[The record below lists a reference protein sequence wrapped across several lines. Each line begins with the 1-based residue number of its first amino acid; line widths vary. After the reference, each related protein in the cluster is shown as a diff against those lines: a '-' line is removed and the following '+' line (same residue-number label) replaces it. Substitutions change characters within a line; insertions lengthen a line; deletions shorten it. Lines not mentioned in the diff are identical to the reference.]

1 MANGTLTE
9 EEERLLMERAA
20 ARAANPAVN
29 TFADLSASYI
39 PEQYAK
45 PLDVFKEMVS
55 PYNMD
60 YTSPSGTLSFD
71 PSGTTYPQYD
81 DAGNVKVY
89 QGQVF
94 NPPVHGVYHP
104 VNEQFMALDAP
115 TANFFANATPDD
127 IATGQ
132 VPTGSRVRTGVLPP
146 AEVIKG
152 SYNTFEPS
160 WLGLDSDLGTVPG
173 IKEIQITPTEI
184 EKVISGQG
192 ATAKT
197 IHQRPNEMP
206 EAQKYID
213 KLNTPLAGTGVE
225 TSMLGKYG
233 PALKGAGRFL
243 GLAGYPMS
251 AMAASDYWG
260 AGKPL
265 QAGLA
270 VGSMI
275 PGPLG
280 WASLAGETALNVME
294 RPGVQPE
301 DAADASMGGGGM
313 PGPSMGGHPG
323 MGMAAGYDVSGQTP
337 GLAGTQTGMDVAMDA
352 GGAVPAPTVDYGQMA
367 QDWGDPTMMSTPA
380 APTGVWDL
388 ADPTGGLAATD
399 PNLQGVTP
407 RSMVQVGGIPSGR
420 TFGVPTSADLY
431 SEAGV
436 PMSNE
441 NLSWFGAAPVPTSP
455 SMNVDYS
462 AALDQVNQQP
472 SKSIGEMYE
481 STAHN
486 MGTGI
491 MNAFG
496 IDTQQHMDNVGMINK
511 LSQSDMLDV
520 PTGWTNEMYAAG
532 LKAQDFVQAGANPL
546 LAMAGSYPYQAATEA
561 FRATV
566 DPTISYEEAMN
577 MASAQ
582 GLGGLIGAAGG
593 LPAFEGP
600 IGELIDDT
608 VEKNVL
614 GITTPDATPNTFSPL
629 ASSDIT
635 AQATIDEATARQI
648 AQQMALPDEQQ
659 RMLASNVPSVPV
671 PAAPVSA
678 PMAPRQQAMPEVS
691 IPEMLARE
699 DVRTAMAVMAPRQ
712 DVMPAA
718 PAGPSPAQIAAQV
731 AAAEQSHR
739 DQQAS
744 ARQALNDFYASREY
758 QNTGTS
764 APAGLIEE
772 AYGVDSFSVNPFAQ
786 GMEAG
791 IGPMGAGSGMGQAGS
806 GGHPGMR

>member
-1 MANGTLTE
+1 MANGTLTEE

-213 KLNTPLAGTGVE
+213 KLNTPLPGTGVE
-225 TSMLGKYG
+225 TSMLGKAG
-233 PALKGAGRFL
+233 PYLKGAGRFL

-251 AMAASDYWG
+251 AMAATDYWG
-260 AGKPL
+260 AGKPVRAAMA
-265 QAGLA
+265 AGSALPVVGPGFLA
-270 VGSMI
+270 AEMLTNAVTDGI
-275 PGPLG
+275 
-280 WASLAGETALNVME
+280 
-294 RPGVQPE
+294 QPE

-313 PGPSMGGHPG
+313 PGPTRGGHPG

-337 GLAGTQTGMDVAMDA
+337 SLAGTQTGMDVAVDA
-352 GGAVPAPTVDYGQMA
+352 GGAVGGYPTMDADYGTMA
-367 QDWGDPTMMSTPA
+367 TEESDYVPE
-380 APTGVWDL
+380 
-388 ADPTGGLAATD
+388 DPTGGLIDIDALAGRFDVGPTSMAQVGTNSFGIPDKSYGKVSKTNSELLADTAATKEM
-399 PNLQGVTP
+399 N
-407 RSMVQVGGIPSGR
+407 
-420 TFGVPTSADLY
+420 TS
-431 SEAGV
+431 
-436 PMSNE
+436 
-441 NLSWFGAAPVPTSP
+441 
-455 SMNVDYS
+455 VD
-462 AALDQVNQQP
+462 N
-472 SKSIGEMYE
+472 
-481 STAHN
+481 
-486 MGTGI
+486 
-491 MNAFG
+491 
-496 IDTQQHMDNVGMINK
+496 MINK
-511 LSQSDMLDV
+511 LGN
-520 PTGWTNEMYAAG
+520 TGALSGT
-532 LKAQDFVQAGANPL
+532 AQDYGYSHPFQTAWYDHPYMSSED
-546 LAMAGSYPYQAATEA
+546 AMFS
-561 FRATV
+561 
-566 DPTISYEEAMN
+566 
-577 MASAQ
+577 Q
-582 GLGGLIGAAGG
+582 GMKQKMDQQDSILGGLAYSALQPVDEGTKLATSLAEKLGFDLGAIPVIGDY
-593 LPAFEGP
+593 
-600 IGELIDDT
+600 INRVDDDG
-608 VEKNVL
+608 NVL
-614 GITTPDATPNTFSPL
+614 QPASLAGTLAQMAFPMTGVQQDNIPALVDDIVERNVLNPYGFENPL
-629 ASSDIT
+629 ATSALANPDIT
-635 AQATIDEATARQI
+635 AQNQIDAYNAASMGQI
-648 AQQMALPDEQQ
+648 ASHPGQGGYIGDTERTIGEHLAAVNERVQAMPAVTTSQALSTQDE
-659 RMLASNVPSVPV
+659 
-671 PAAPVSA
+671 
-678 PMAPRQQAMPEVS
+678 RQQAMPSASEQAA
-691 IPEMLARE
+691 ARAE
-699 DVRTAMAVMAPRQ
+699 ITRQTAINAQMTQEAAGRQRQQQAAIDAQIAASVMAPRQ
-712 DVMPAA
+712 DAMPAA

-731 AAAEQSHR
+731 AAAEQAHR

-744 ARQALNDFYASREY
+744 ARQALKDFYNSRAYQQEGAS
-758 QNTGTS
+758 T
-764 APAGLIEE
+764 PAGLIDIATE
-772 AYGVDSFSVNPFAQ
+772 VDSFATIAEQ
-786 GMEAG
+786 GGGYQGGYAD
-791 IGPMGAGSGMGQAGS
+791 MGGFEGY
-806 GGHPGMR
+806 R